1 MKNSDVEIGAVY
13 RYTYGGPAAGAM
25 NRHGPW
31 LVGTVTDKLTTGR
44 LVIVPVN
51 GLPVAR
57 TRPPA
62 GAHLATIPASD
73 QVHVTRLDGRLC
85 HSSNFDA
92 WLETYVRQERE
103 AAETRAIN
111 AVLERNATVGM
122 VAALTALGYDV
133 GVGPWDRSTRWGQ
146 VVDDLRRKEP
156 DVLRLF
162 ASALESYAGVEVVA
176 AGSPARK
183 AAEAWLVATIK
194 DKEKNDE

>member
-1 MKNSDVEIGAVY
+1 MKISDVEIGAVY
-13 RYTYGGPAAGAM
+13 RYTYGGPAVGAM

-31 LVGTVTDKLTTGR
+31 LVGTVSDKLTTGR
-44 LVIVPVN
+44 LGIMPVK

-85 HSSNFDA
+85 HSSNFGA

-103 AAETRAIN
+103 AEAARVMAAKAET
-111 AVLERNATVGM
+111 EATVEM
-122 VAALTALGYDV
+122 VAALTALGHDV
-133 GVGPWDRSTRWGQ
+133 GAGPWDRSTRWGQ
-146 VVDDLRRKEP
+146 LVDDLRRKEP
-156 DVLRLF
+156 DVLRLL
-162 ASALESYAGVEVVA
+162 SDALLYYAGAECVDV
-176 AGSPARK
+176 GSPARK

-194 DKEKNDE
+194 DKEKDDE

>member
-1 MKNSDVEIGAVY
+1 MKISDVEIGAVY

-31 LVGTVTDKLTTGR
+31 LVGTVSDKLTTGR
-44 LVIVPVN
+44 LGIVPVN

-85 HSSNFDA
+85 HSSNFGA

-103 AAETRAIN
+103 AEAMRAYQAEKVRG
-111 AVLERNATVGM
+111 ATVGM
-122 VAALTALGYDV
+122 VAALTVLGCDV

-146 VVDDLRRKEP
+146 VVDDLSRKEP
-156 DVLRLF
+156 DVLDLF
-162 ASALESYAGVEVVA
+162 AAALEAYAGTELVD

-194 DKEKNDE
+194 DKENDGE